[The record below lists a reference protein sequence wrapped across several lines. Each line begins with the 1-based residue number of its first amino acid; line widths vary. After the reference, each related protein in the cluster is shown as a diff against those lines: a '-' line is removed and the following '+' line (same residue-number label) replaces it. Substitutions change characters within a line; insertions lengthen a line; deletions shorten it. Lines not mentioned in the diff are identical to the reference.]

1 MSSTFS
7 SSSFFSPPPSSGG
20 AHSEGA
26 FLSSLGLDADREAEF
41 APYLADGLVAG
52 RVSRVD
58 RSTCDVVIGDG
69 RTLRAGH
76 GGGAL
81 PCPGDW
87 AAVAVPGRSRH
98 ATPDDEPVVAA
109 LLGRR
114 TALTRSSAS
123 GRSEGQAL
131 AVNVDAVL
139 IVAGLDVEPDLGRI
153 ERLLTLAWDSGAQPV
168 VVLTK
173 ADTVDDAD
181 QVRADVEAAAPGA
194 DVLVV
199 SAVTGEGVDV
209 LAATAAGRTVA
220 LIGTSGA
227 GKSTLAAVLTG
238 ADLATGGVRQD
249 GKGRHTTTWRELV
262 PLPGGGVLVD
272 TPGLRGVGLFDVRD
286 GLDRT
291 FADVEQYAE
300 RCRFADCGHD
310 AEPGCAVLAAVD
322 TGELPRRRLDSYRKL
337 RREADWIASRT
348 DHRLRAERARQWK
361 VIHKEMRR
369 NPSPKK

>member
-1 MSSTFS
+1 M
-7 SSSFFSPPPSSGG
+7 
-20 AHSEGA
+20 
-26 FLSSLGLDADREAEF
+26 DADREAEF
-41 APYLADGLVAG
+41 APYLAEGLVAG

-58 RSTCDVVIGDG
+58 RSTCDVVTGDSG
-69 RTLRAGH
+69 TLRAAH
-76 GGGAL
+76 GNGPL
-81 PCPGDW
+81 PCAGDW

-98 ATPDDEPVVAA
+98 ATPDDEPVVVA
-109 LLGRR
+109 LLDRR
-114 TALTRSSAS
+114 TAITRSSAS
-123 GRSEGQAL
+123 GRSEGQVL

-139 IVAGLDVEPDLGRI
+139 IVVPLDVEPDLGRI
-153 ERLLTLAWDSGAQPV
+153 ERLLTLAWESGAQPL

-173 ADTVDDAD
+173 ADTVDDAE
-181 QVRADVEAAAPGA
+181 QVRAEVEAAAPGA

-199 SAVTGEGVDV
+199 SAVTREGVDV

-220 LIGTSGA
+220 LLGSSGA

-272 TPGLRGVGLFDVRD
+272 TPGLRGVGLFDVQD

-291 FADVEQYAE
+291 FSDVEQYAE
-300 RCRFADCGHD
+300 QCRFADCGHV
-310 AEPGCAVLAAVD
+310 AEPGCAVLAAVEA
-322 TGELPRRRLDSYRKL
+322 GELPQRRLDSYRKL

-348 DHRLRAERARQWK
+348 DHRLRTERARQWK